1 MTFSPCR
8 AAGVSYGMRRLF
20 ISALVCMC
28 LVFLFA
34 APTPSAEEA
43 PPAAHRQNS
52 ASEPS
57 PSQASSK
64 SDIGTPAQNSQS
76 DTVAPAQNAK
86 ADDAA
91 APDDKKVLLFGT
103 VEFKRPLQSL
113 PQWLRVIKKN
123 GEIPIFAKDKAFKKN
138 VTWNELKSR
147 AAGKKGIELL
157 RFVNTFWNTW
167 PYREDILNWKVEDY
181 WEIPAEF
188 LERSGDCEDYSIAK
202 YFTLKELGVSPE
214 KMRIVVLR
222 DTVRNLAHAV
232 LAVYM
237 DGDAFILDNLSNAVL
252 SHKRLRQYT
261 PQYSV
266 NESGRWAH
274 IKARP
279 KK

>member
-1 MTFSPCR
+1 MTFQPCP
-8 AAGVSYGMRRLF
+8 AAGVSYGGRRHF
-20 ISALVCMC
+20 IAALLVLC
-28 LVFLFA
+28 LVFVFA
-34 APTPSAEEA
+34 APAHAAEEA
-43 PPAAHRQNS
+43 PPAN
-52 ASEPS
+52 P
-57 PSQASSK
+57 P
-64 SDIGTPAQNSQS
+64 
-76 DTVAPAQNAK
+76 QNAQ
-86 ADDAA
+86 ADSA
-91 APDDKKVLLFGT
+91 APDGKKVQLFGT

-113 PQWLRVIKKN
+113 PQWLSVIKKN
-123 GEIPIFAKDKAFKKN
+123 GESPVFVKGKPFKKN
-138 VTWNELKSR
+138 VSWDNLKSG
-147 AAGKKGIELL
+147 AAGKKGIDLL

-181 WEIPAEF
+181 WAIPAEF
-188 LERSGDCEDYSIAK
+188 LARSGDCEDYSIAK

-237 DGDAFILDNLSNAVL
+237 DGDAYILDNLSNAVL